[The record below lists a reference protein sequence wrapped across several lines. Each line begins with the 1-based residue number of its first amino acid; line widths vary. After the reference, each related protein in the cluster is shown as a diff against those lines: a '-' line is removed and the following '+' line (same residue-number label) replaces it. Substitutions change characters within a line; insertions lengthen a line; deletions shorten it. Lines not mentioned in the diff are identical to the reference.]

1 MGRFS
6 RGSVL
11 LLILLSTVSVVY
23 YSKRCHCYKFQR
35 ISYSK
40 RGSKFTPQRTL
51 SESAT
56 RSRSTEHAGRQN
68 IRFNRRRKTEKSLGL
83 LGAFAR
89 NVLRIAAKSCERTR
103 RTPPPYRLVLVV
115 LLLNPAVSMIVPVVR
130 QAVFKM
136 HSSIA
141 YSSQSKTY

>member
-1 MGRFS
+1 MQWYFAMGRFS

-40 RGSKFTPQRTL
+40 RGSKFIPQRTL

-68 IRFNRRRKTEKSLGL
+68 IRFNRQRKTEKFGITRCFS
-83 LGAFAR
+83 R
-89 NVLRIAAKSCERTR
+89 NVFVDRSEELRAHASHPTS
-103 RTPPPYRLVLVV
+103 L
-115 LLLNPAVSMIVPVVR
+115 
-130 QAVFKM
+130 QACSPCLTIKPGCFDDC
-136 HSSIA
+136 
-141 YSSQSKTY
+141 TGG

>member
-11 LLILLSTVSVVY
+11 LLILFSTVSVVY

-40 RGSKFTPQRTL
+40 RGSKFIPQRTL

-68 IRFNRRRKTEKSLGL
+68 VRFNRQRKTEKSLGL
-83 LGAFAR
+83 LGALAEMFCRSQRRVASAPVAPHFPTALFSLFYYKTR
-89 NVLRIAAKSCERTR
+89 LFRSLHRWIDRQFSKCIVQQLIHHNVK
-103 RTPPPYRLVLVV
+103 
-115 LLLNPAVSMIVPVVR
+115 
-130 QAVFKM
+130 
-136 HSSIA
+136 
-141 YSSQSKTY
+141 